1 MNKYNIETCNLK
13 TKDQILVETYL
24 ELFLNISSRIKEE
37 VSMAGNI
44 LLNQLFPSDA
54 RSTNDLDVCV
64 TTKKIYE
71 EVIKD
76 ILKDFGESILTIE
89 PGGRYQ
95 IREVGDGNKGGL
107 VVYAGS
113 GERIYSVDIALETSV
128 LIGVVE
134 YEFSGVRAYGSSIE
148 RIICDKSLAT
158 LSKAKFRRVKDFYDI
173 YIILKSKIK
182 LEYSEIC
189 DLMIKRVGYEEVGR
203 LLNGLPFLQKDTED
217 LIYAWN
223 KLSLTR
229 IDGEPL
235 ERPEFE
241 EMILMT
247 YNMYRNIK
255 VEYGKRGLIF

>member
-1 MNKYNIETCNLK
+1 MGKYNIETCNVK
-13 TKDQILVETYL
+13 TKEQLLVETYL
-24 ELFLNISSRIKEE
+24 ELFLNMSSRIKEE

-44 LLNQLFPSDA
+44 LLNQLFPEDA
-54 RSTNDLDVCV
+54 RSTNDLDVC
-64 TTKKIYE
+64 TTTRKVYE

-76 ILKDFGESILTIE
+76 ILKDFGESILKVE

-95 IREVGDGNKGGL
+95 IREVGEGDKGGL
-107 VVYAGS
+107 VVYSES
-113 GERIYSVDIALETSV
+113 GERLYSVDIALESSI
-128 LIGVVE
+128 LMGVVE
-134 YEFSGVRAYGSSIE
+134 YEFRGIRAYGSSIE

-173 YIILKSKIK
+173 YIILKSKTK

-189 DLMIKRVGYEEVGR
+189 DLMIERVGFEEVER
-203 LLNGLPFLQKDTED
+203 MLNGIPFQQKDTEK

-235 ERPEFE
+235 KRPEFE
-241 EMILMT
+241 EMILMI

-255 VEYGKRGLIF
+255 IEYSKKGLIF